1 MIEDGYSSRIFKGF
15 PEFWGLKRNSAFLVL
30 ARFHSVISIVIWNR
44 SRACSEIIFKTALS
58 TMAKLKSDYK
68 LLKIISWT
76 RIQEIIFQVTYLL
89 ILFTPNAH
97 RSLLCLVIICPG
109 NSNSLLP
116 SWAFYWIQK
125 WLGCFVLV

>member
-1 MIEDGYSSRIFKGF
+1 MVIIQGIQGLPRIWESEKKLRIL
-15 PEFWGLKRNSAFLVL
+15 GLSKISLC
-30 ARFHSVISIVIWNR
+30 VIRIVIWNC

-97 RSLLCLVIICPG
+97 CSLLRLVIY
-109 NSNSLLP
+109 LR
-116 SWAFYWIQK
+116 WKQ
-125 WLGCFVLV
+125 